1 MTQITP
7 RLSVSGP
14 DRDGDYELELTHC
27 GDDQDHAGCLFL
39 SRAEADALIAAL
51 NPWRDIA
58 SAPKDGSEVL
68 LLEPAHLSGRTGRWH
83 ISQASW
89 LSDKRYAAGGCWI
102 EGMWVVQPT
111 HWQPLPPAPPS
122 TDAAQSPAETM
133 RAHLDTFGKD

>member
-14 DRDGDYELELTHC
+14 DSDGDYELEITTGHEERTTY
-27 GDDQDHAGCLFL
+27 L

-51 NPWRDIA
+51 SPWRDIA